1 MSINIKNDP
10 LRSAIL
16 FGRPVLF
23 ASQRIPREEV
33 PEGWYYY
40 ELRGSVRNAKKPV
53 ALSDHAYVNP
63 IGSVL
68 SPVPL
73 KRADTRSRRVNGQF
87 LLLGETMTLRDY
99 CRNNSLEYPLR
110 NQTFAIRPA
119 SPEEAGIF
127 YAMPPEE
134 DAALSAI
141 GHVRMDFG
149 RSGKDFWHTWHPR
162 GPEELNNAAFKAELQ
177 EVVDELRASVLK
189 DYNAMTR
196 YCESH
201 GGKIDGGWVQN
212 YGYIIETEGYRYCL
226 RCNPVQGDYQAYLT
240 IFDLNVQRQSMAHAE
255 KPLAGRVTYANGEQ
269 QEITDSETFLQT
281 IQEELP
287 FRSTTGFRFETL
299 TDDPEVKKAVDDILL
314 DFAGEDNPRRT
325 CNYGLTEAGKQ
336 ALLDAADPSRPHT
349 HAWFVMTDTN
359 TPQEKIRQE
368 LTLEEAI
375 QIYQDSDTSEKRLGV
390 TKDGIAT
397 VDLVHFQNGEQH
409 FFTDHEKLESFRSD
423 PVVAEAVE
431 RLHQQFDQPDIGIRM
446 GGI

>member
-1 MSINIKNDP
+1 MSINIKTDP

-16 FGRPVLF
+16 FDRSVLF

-40 ELRGSVRNAKKPV
+40 ELRGSVRNAKKPI
-53 ALSDHAYVNP
+53 ALSDHAYINL

-73 KRADTRSRRVNGQF
+73 KRANTISRRVNGRF

-99 CRNNSLEYPLR
+99 CRNNSLEYPLQ

-127 YAMPPEE
+127 YALPPEQ
-134 DAALSAI
+134 DAALGAI

-162 GPEELNNAAFKAELQ
+162 GPEELNTPAFKAELQ

-189 DYNAMTR
+189 DYNAMAR

-226 RCNPVQGDYQAYLT
+226 RCNPVQGDHQAYLT
-240 IFDLNVQRQSMAHAE
+240 IFDLNIQRQSMVQAE
-255 KPLAGRVTYANGEQ
+255 KSLVGRVTYASGEQ
-269 QEITDSETFLQT
+269 QEFKDSEIFLQT
-281 IQEELP
+281 IREELP
-287 FRSTTGFRFETL
+287 FRNTTGFRFETL

-314 DFAGEDNPRRT
+314 DFAGEENSRRT
-325 CNYGLTEAGKQ
+325 CSYGMTEAGKQ
-336 ALLDAADPSRPHT
+336 ALRNAADPSQPHT
-349 HAWFVMTDTN
+349 YAWFVMTNTN
-359 TPQEKIRQE
+359 TPQETIRQD

-375 QIYQDSDTSEKRLGV
+375 QIYQDSDAGEKRLGV

-397 VDLVHFQNGEQH
+397 VDIVHAQDGEQRFFGDHQKLASFQN
-409 FFTDHEKLESFRSD
+409 D
-423 PVVAEAVE
+423 PVIADSVEILRQELDNPAV
-431 RLHQQFDQPDIGIRM
+431 GISM